1 MSIVNMLGD
10 AQPLTP
16 SPSPEWRGEM
26 DSGNGPADH
35 LPKVH

>member
-1 MSIVNMLGD
+1 MGIVSMRDD
-10 AQPLTP
+10 ARPLTP

-26 DSGNGPADH
+26 DSGK